1 MPYLLRSLIAVLASS
16 AALCHAENLQ
26 IAPQQR
32 QQGLS
37 TAMQVDAQGTLN
49 FELQGQHWQVQGWPA
64 GLPRQLGAQQ
74 VQSLFAQHPAGL
86 PRQLGAQQ
94 VQSLFAQHP
103 AGPVQALRL
112 SEPRESHP
120 WLEVVKSGRTG
131 RQIAQ
136 GWTLHAINQQGIQ
149 IMDAQQK
156 LHALS
161 AGQSLKLKGSGCQ
174 KLHLLAVDIPAES
187 AGTATEQ
194 EPRADWYLRTA
205 PQC

>member
-1 MPYLLRSLIAVLASS
+1 MPYLLRSLIAVLAAS

-26 IAPQQR
+26 ITPQQR

-64 GLPRQLGAQQ
+64 D
-74 VQSLFAQHPAGL
+74 L

-112 SEPRESHP
+112 SEPRQSKP
-120 WLEVVKSGRTG
+120 WLEVVKNGRN
-131 RQIAQ
+131 RR
-136 GWTLHAINQQGIQ
+136 
-149 IMDAQQK
+149 
-156 LHALS
+156 S
-161 AGQSLKLKGSGCQ
+161 
-174 KLHLLAVDIPAES
+174 
-187 AGTATEQ
+187 ATESGMPG
-194 EPRADWYLRTA
+194 PRSSTSIAGRPTSSKYTCTVTRA
-205 PQC
+205 GSPGMRP

>member
-1 MPYLLRSLIAVLASS
+1 MTVMPYLLRSLIAVLAAS

-26 IAPQQR
+26 ITPQQR
-32 QQGLS
+32 QQGRS
-37 TAMQVDAQGTLN
+37 TAMQVDAQGTLH

-64 GLPRQLGAQQ
+64 D
-74 VQSLFAQHPAGL
+74 L

-103 AGPVQALRL
+103 AGPVQALHL

-136 GWTLHAINQQGIQ
+136 GWTLHAISQQGIQ
-149 IMDAQQK
+149 IMDAHQK

-161 AGQSLKLKGSGCQ
+161 AGQSLLLKGSGCQ

>member
-49 FELQGQHWQVQGWPA
+49 FELQGQHWQVQGW
-64 GLPRQLGAQQ
+64 
-74 VQSLFAQHPAGL
+74 PAGL